1 MTGFTTKSTIAYAK
15 SDVELIASSVST
27 EKEAATVSISLNG
40 NTGIWGIKFKVGYD
54 HSALT
59 LSSVNNG
66 NVFSSN
72 DVTMPDTLDK
82 EEFVYLANSNE
93 LKDITTNGTVVTLN
107 FKVVDYT
114 PEGTYPIKVTLTQ
127 AINIDGENVDMDVQD
142 GAVAIVY
149 DIGEDDVV
157 FDKSK
162 DQQLTIPSG
171 TRRKIKKVKINK
183 TVIKKG
189 DYEVKQN
196 GNVVI
201 SSRYIKDLKDG
212 KHKVSI
218 VTKKEITTTDFIVK
232 TDASKELKTETKEAT
247 TTPTASKATIAIIV
261 SIVSIVTLGVIAAV
275 AYIRIK
281 KRSKKK

>member
-1 MTGFTTKSTIAYAK
+1 MLGFTSRSTIAYAK

-27 EKEAATVSISLNG
+27 EKDKASVAVSLNG
-40 NTGIWGIKFKVGYD
+40 NTGIWAIKFKVEYD
-54 HSALT
+54 HSALS

-66 NVFSSN
+66 NVFSSS
-72 DVTMPDTLDK
+72 DVTMPETLDK
-82 EEFVYLANSNE
+82 EEFVYFASSNE
-93 LKDITTNGTVVTLN
+93 LKDLTTNGTVVTLN

-127 AINIDGENVDMDVQD
+127 AINIDGKNVDMDVQD
-142 GAVAIVY
+142 GAVTVIY
-149 DIGEDDVV
+149 DIGEGDVV

-162 DQQLTIPSG
+162 DQQLTIPLEN
-171 TRRKIKKVKINK
+171 RRKIKKVKINK

-201 SSRYIKDLKDG
+201 SSKYIKVLKDG

-218 VTKKEITTTDFIVK
+218 VTKKGTTTTDFIVK
-232 TDASKELKTETKEAT
+232 TDASKKLKTETKEAT
-247 TTPTASKATIAIIV
+247 TTPTTSKAAIIIIGGFVFIAI
-261 SIVSIVTLGVIAAV
+261 LGVIAVAV
-275 AYIRIK
+275 YIRIK
-281 KRSKKK
+281 KRSQKK

>member
-1 MTGFTTKSTIAYAK
+1 MLGFTSRSTIAYAK

-27 EKEAATVSISLNG
+27 EKDKASVAVFLNG
-40 NTGIWGIKFKVGYD
+40 NTGIWAIKFKVEYD
-54 HSALT
+54 HSALS

-66 NVFSSN
+66 NVFSSS
-72 DVTMPDTLDK
+72 DVTMPETLDK
-82 EEFVYLANSNE
+82 EEFVYFASSNE
-93 LKDITTNGTVVTLN
+93 LKDLTNNGTVVTLN

-127 AINIDGENVDMDVQD
+127 AINIDGKNVDMDVQD
-142 GAVAIVY
+142 GAVTVIY

-162 DQQLTIPSG
+162 DQKLTIPLEN
-171 TRRKIKKVKINK
+171 RRKIKKVKINK

-201 SSRYIKDLKDG
+201 SSKYIQDLKDG
-212 KHKVSI
+212 KHRVSI
-218 VTKKEITTTDFIVK
+218 ITKKGTITTDFIVK
-232 TDASKELKTETKEAT
+232 TDASKELKNETRKAT
-247 TTPTASKATIAIIV
+247 TTPTTSKAAIIIIGGFVFIAI
-261 SIVSIVTLGVIAAV
+261 LGVIAVAV
-275 AYIRIK
+275 YIRIK
-281 KRSKKK
+281 KRSQKK